1 MDVTRYL
8 HGHLTRYLH
17 GRDKVP
23 AGCDKNFLLGTCMN
37 FTRTLHD
44 FVRHLIRY
52 LHGHDKVPAWTPDKV
67 LAWT

>member
-8 HGHLTRYLH
+8 HGRDKVPAWTP
-17 GRDKVP
+17 DKVP

-37 FTRTLHD
+37 CTRTLQD

-52 LHGHDKVPAWTPDKV
+52 LHGCDKVPAWTPDKV